1 MKTPAA
7 VPVPPP
13 RLVSAWP
20 AVALLALLGAWRVGM
35 GWITLHNTA
44 TSLPAWLPG
53 FTPLAALAFGGGFL
67 LPRRLGVVAAL
78 GMLLASDL
86 ALTAIYG
93 QALGAGDLLARYSCL
108 SALALFG
115 AMGRRRGLGATG
127 LVVGSLAGAILFY
140 VVTNTACWLGTTV
153 YPQTFAGWVQA
164 LTAGTPGFPPSWVF
178 FRNSL
183 ASDLLVSMLLA
194 AVCLPWKNPLRAGQ
208 TLTPHAA
215 A

>member
-1 MKTPAA
+1 MT
-7 VPVPPP
+7 VH
-13 RLVSAWP
+13 
-20 AVALLALLGAWRVGM
+20 GA
-35 GWITLHNTA
+35 A

-67 LPRRLGVVAAL
+67 LPRRLGIVAVLA
-78 GMLLASDL
+78 MLLASDL

-93 QALGAGDLLARYSCL
+93 QALGAGDLLARYGCL
-108 SALALFG
+108 AALALLG
-115 AMGRRRGLGATG
+115 AAGRHRGQRATG

-140 VVTNTACWLGTTV
+140 VVTNTACWLGATA

-194 AVCLPWKNPLRAGQ
+194 AVCLPGKNPLRVGQ
-208 TLTPHAA
+208 TLTPRVTA
-215 A
+215 